1 MKARRASVRLL
12 YDTVNISKDIAP
24 FVKSL
29 TFSDKIHPRVG
40 GVLRGGVLKVILGI
54 GPSPRRRGSVILLY
68 KY

>member
-29 TFSDKIHPRVG
+29 TFSDKIHPRGG
-40 GVLRGGVLKVILGI
+40 GVLVNALISALVAA
-54 GPSPRRRGSVILLY
+54 GPSPRRRGSA
-68 KY
+68 